1 MSRKRREEI
10 LSRLRAAGYLSVSR
24 LAAEYDVDTS
34 TIRRDLAALEAMGLA
49 TRSYGGATP
58 GGAGTEVPFDLKV
71 ETQVDQKRAIGER
84 VAELLAE
91 SGSVILDS
99 GSTMLAVAKAL
110 TGQAGKV
117 VITHDLRVG
126 TELVRQGGT
135 RVIVLGG
142 EVMPDVYS
150 LVGERSVAEL
160 RQYDVDVAV
169 LAADAVDENGFSIT
183 NNLEAAIKRAMIA
196 SARRVIIAADSS
208 KIGRSALVRVA
219 GLEEVDL
226 VVTDDGLHDEVA
238 ARLPVE
244 VVRVSLI

>member
-91 SGSVILDS
+91 S